1 MAKRIS
7 LREFQQGL
15 SERLLSARRGEGAQA
30 LLGIESGADD
40 LPGGSHWLIDL
51 ADSGEVSPLP
61 QLTPAPLTK
70 PWFAG
75 IANIRGVLYSV
86 VDFSAWRGGA
96 PTPINAQSRLLLV
109 GARHGINS
117 ALLVRRALG
126 LRPHHGWVVALRTH
140 KTSFGPSCA
149 SLRCW
154 PTRTTSTSLFE
165 RSGKD
170 YPWPSSCPSRC
181 QTLTDAPGMRPRRE
195 PLQRLPQKT
204 VAAKAC
210 R

>member
-7 LREFQQGL
+7 LREFQQSL
-15 SERLLSARRGEGAQA
+15 SERLVSARRGEGGHT
-30 LLGIESGADD
+30 LLGVESGAAD

-51 ADSGEVSPLP
+51 ADSGEVVPLP

-75 IANIRGVLYSV
+75 IANIRGVLYGV

-126 LRPHHGWVVALRTH
+126 LRPQMEMHAAGA
-140 KTSFGPSCA
+140 GAPSGGDDA
-149 SLRCW
+149 A
-154 PTRTTSTSLFE
+154 
-165 RSGKD
+165 
-170 YPWPSSCPSRC
+170 PWLGGRF
-181 QTLTDAPGMRPRRE
+181 TDAQDLSWTQLRIPALLADPNY
-195 PLQRLPQKT
+195 LDIAL
-204 VAAKAC
+204 
-210 R
+210 

>member
-7 LREFQQGL
+7 LREFQQSL
-15 SERLLSARRGEGAQA
+15 SERLLSARRGEGEQA

-51 ADSGEVSPLP
+51 ADSGEVAPLP

-96 PTPINAQSRLLLV
+96 PTPCNAQSRLLLV

-126 LRPHHGWVVALRTH
+126 LRPQLQMHAAASTAGVPAGTQRAGEPPPWLGG
-140 KTSFGPSCA
+140 SF
-149 SLRCW
+149 
-154 PTRTTSTSLFE
+154 
-165 RSGKD
+165 
-170 YPWPSSCPSRC
+170 
-181 QTLTDAPGMRPRRE
+181 TDAQDVIWTQLRIPALLADPNY
-195 PLQRLPQKT
+195 LDIAL
-204 VAAKAC
+204 
-210 R
+210 

>member
-7 LREFQQGL
+7 LREFQQSL
-15 SERLLSARRGEGAQA
+15 SERLVSARRGEGAQA

-51 ADSGEVSPLP
+51 ADSGEVAPLP

-96 PTPINAQSRLLLV
+96 PTPCNAQSRLLLV

-126 LRPHHGWVVALRTH
+126 LRPQLQMHAAANAAKVGGDDTA
-140 KTSFGPSCA
+140 
-149 SLRCW
+149 
-154 PTRTTSTSLFE
+154 
-165 RSGKD
+165 
-170 YPWPSSCPSRC
+170 PWLGGRF
-181 QTLTDAPGMRPRRE
+181 TDAQDVIWTQLRIPALLADPNY
-195 PLQRLPQKT
+195 LDIAL
-204 VAAKAC
+204 
-210 R
+210 